1 MSLLITVL
9 HDYGTDD
16 LVIWS
21 INAWLQQKS
30 HQFWY
35 FTCNF
40 MHRFQSKINIYR
52 GEFFSWNIGTSSRA
66 NSCRASA
73 VPIFCILQSCH
84 LSRAS
89 PGLCWQVTSLD
100 SFLPPILGTARGP
113 FQLVPSRASARKQSA
128 KNVKWGFRKNT
139 IIVVCV
145 VSFDPDQLETSSFF

>member
-1 MSLLITVL
+1 MLNRSFSNQWCGSGSALIRMMKLTTSIWIRTRTE
-9 HDYGTDD
+9 DTDPD
-16 LVIWS
+16 TEVNS
-21 INAWLQQKS
+21 S
-30 HQFWY
+30 V
-35 FTCNF
+35 
-40 MHRFQSKINIYR
+40 
-52 GEFFSWNIGTSSRA
+52 EIGTSSRA

-128 KNVKWGFRKNT
+128 KNVKWAFRKNT
-139 IIVVCV
+139 IVVCV